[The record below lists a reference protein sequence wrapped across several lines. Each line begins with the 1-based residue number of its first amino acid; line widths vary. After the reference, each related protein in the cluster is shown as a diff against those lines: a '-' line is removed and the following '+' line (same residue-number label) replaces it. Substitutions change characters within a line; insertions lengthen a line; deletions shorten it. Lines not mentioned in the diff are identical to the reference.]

1 MNGWCG
7 FTFNC
12 KPGEAM
18 NKNDL
23 TLLYEYN
30 RWANARVLDAVSK
43 LKTEQ
48 FTKNMGNSFAS
59 VRDTLTHIMS
69 AEWIWLRRWKGTS
82 PKAMLDPADYPSLD
96 VLQTKWAEIEREQAD
111 FVSGLPETSLETV
124 IAYVNT
130 KGETWRYPLGQMMQH
145 VVNHSSYHR
154 GQITTML
161 RQLGAEAV
169 STDFLLFFDKPS
181 TPPK

>member
-1 MNGWCG
+1 
-7 FTFNC
+7 
-12 KPGEAM
+12 M
-18 NKNDL
+18 NKSDL
-23 TLLYEYN
+23 TLLYNYN
-30 RWANARVLDAVSK
+30 CWANARVLDAVSK
-43 LKTEQ
+43 LAAEQ
-48 FTKNMGNSFAS
+48 FTRSMGNSFSS

-82 PKAMLDPADYPSLD
+82 PQAMLDPADYPRLD
-96 VLQTKWAEIEREQAD
+96 VLRTKWGEIEQEQAA
-111 FVSGLPETSLETV
+111 FINGLPETSLETV

-169 STDFLLFFDKPS
+169 STDFLLFFDMSSISAK
-181 TPPK
+181 

>member
-1 MNGWCG
+1 
-7 FTFNC
+7 
-12 KPGEAM
+12 
-18 NKNDL
+18 
-23 TLLYEYN
+23 
-30 RWANARVLDAVSK
+30 
-43 LKTEQ
+43 
-48 FTKNMGNSFAS
+48 
-59 VRDTLTHIMS
+59 
-69 AEWIWLRRWKGTS
+69 
-82 PKAMLDPADYPSLD
+82 
-96 VLQTKWAEIEREQAD
+96 LQTKWAEIEREQAD